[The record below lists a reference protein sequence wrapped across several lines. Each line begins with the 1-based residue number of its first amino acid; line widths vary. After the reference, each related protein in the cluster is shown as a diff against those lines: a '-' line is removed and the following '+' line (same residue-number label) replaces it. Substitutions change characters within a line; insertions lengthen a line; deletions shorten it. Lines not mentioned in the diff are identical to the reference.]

1 MDVVY
6 TNNFVKP
13 AMESEFDDVVS
24 AKVDIGIANGKAQIN
39 DAGSRSI
46 SFHNITYA
54 VEQRMYFKKR
64 PPKVILND
72 VRYAVASYSYLNAS
86 WNQRYCNKITA
97 WPQ

>member
-13 AMESEFDDVVS
+13 AMESEFMVS
-24 AKVDIGIANGKAQIN
+24 AKVDIGVANGKAQIN

-54 VEQRMYFKKR
+54 VEQRMCFKKR

-72 VRYAVASYSYLNAS
+72 VRYAVAS
-86 WNQRYCNKITA
+86 
-97 WPQ
+97 